1 MSKPRS
7 IDRDRVLD
15 MAEDIVTEG
24 GATALTIGA
33 VAQAAGIS
41 KGGVQSCFGT
51 KSGLVHAMAERWAA
65 NYDECLEQVTGRPVE
80 QTSDLEKVQA
90 HVRIT
95 AAEERLNVRAAC
107 HLAMLMESDDLRE
120 WIRRWHAAR
129 LENLQTNSDEARAAR
144 IAYLAAE
151 GAFLLRYFGL
161 LQMDD
166 SQWQS
171 IFEDLDALLGP
182 ASGRVAQERK

>member
-51 KSGLVHAMAERWAA
+51 KSGLVQAMAGRWAA
-65 NYDECLEQVTGRPVE
+65 NYDECLEKVTGRPVE
-80 QTSDLEKVQA
+80 QISDLEKVQA

-107 HLAMLMESDDLRE
+107 HLAMQMESDDLRE

-129 LENLQTNSDEARAAR
+129 LENLQPGSDEERAAR

-161 LQMDD
+161 LEMDD
-166 SQWQS
+166 RQWQS
-171 IFEDLDALLGP
+171 VFEDIAALLGP
-182 ASGRVAQERK
+182 ASGRVARGRE